1 MAPSTIP
8 IVSLSD
14 MVHGQ
19 EADLFVLLTGKEE
32 LTTREGKPYYR
43 VGFRDSRREVAFP
56 IWDNSPWAAECRSA
70 WTPGVFYK
78 VRAVYRETGYG
89 PQLEIRKIREV
100 VESDARD
107 GFDPMMCLPQS
118 RFNPEAMFEELRELA
133 RQRIPDGPLR
143 RLVETILGEHREKL
157 LKYPAAKWHHH
168 AFVAGLL
175 EHTLSMARTCAW
187 LADKYAEKY
196 PDMQPP
202 LDKGLVAAGA
212 ILHDIGK
219 LQELEMRPTETAYT
233 AAGAMIGHLLLGRD
247 MVRQAAA
254 PLDVDAD
261 TLLRL
266 EHLII
271 AHQRLPEWG
280 SPKPPMTPE
289 ALLIHY
295 ADDLDA
301 KFDMMVNILRDDK
314 TPGPLTSDK
323 NLLRYKVYRGPQGVE
338 P

>member
-1 MAPSTIP
+1 MAAPSIP
-8 IVSLSD
+8 LVSLSE
-14 MVHGQ
+14 MVPGQ
-19 EADLFVLLTGKEE
+19 EADLFVLMTSKEE
-32 LTTREGKPYYR
+32 LKTREGKPYCR
-43 VGFRDSRREVAFP
+43 VGFRDARREVSFP
-56 IWDNSPWAAECRSA
+56 IWDNSPWAADCRDR

-78 VRAVYRETGYG
+78 LRATYRETNYG
-89 PQLEIRKIREV
+89 PQLDIRKIREV
-100 VESDARD
+100 SDADAAD
-107 GFDPMMCLPQS
+107 GFDPMMMMPQS
-118 RFNPEAMFEELRELA
+118 RFNPQAMFDELVQLA
-133 RQRIPDGPLR
+133 RQEIPDGGLR
-143 RLVETILGEHREKL
+143 QLVETILTAHRERL
-157 LKYPAAKWHHH
+157 LRFPAAKWHHH
-168 AFVAGLL
+168 AFVGGLL
-175 EHTLSMARTCAW
+175 EHTLSMVHTCVY
-187 LADKYAEKY
+187 LAGKYAQEY

-202 LDKGLVAAGA
+202 LDKGLVVAGA

-219 LQELEMRPTETAYT
+219 LQELDQQPAGTEYT
-233 AAGAMIGHLLLGRD
+233 APGAMIGHLLLGRD

-254 PLDVDAD
+254 GITIDAD

-301 KFDMMVNILRDDK
+301 KYDMMYCALRDDK

-323 NLLRYKVYRGPQGVE
+323 NLLRYKLYRGPEG
-338 P
+338 